1 VQWDSLL
8 SLSLSLSH
16 LRHVLGRHVAR
27 RTTVADAVHGARASL
42 GSRGAATRTHSLRG
56 SVRVRSK
63 RHHQRE
69 RSSGVVS
76 RKLKG
81 RTRAP
86 VSSSADGAPLRHRSR
101 EDGLAHPA
109 DTQITNLAPALAL
122 LSRWRLFKHSRQE
135 HLRPDRSTNVPSSA
149 CVHGVQRRE

>member
-56 SVRVRSK
+56 SVRA
-63 RHHQRE
+63 RE
-69 RSSGVVS
+69 REAAESSRGS
-76 RKLKG
+76 
-81 RTRAP
+81 
-86 VSSSADGAPLRHRSR
+86 
-101 EDGLAHPA
+101 
-109 DTQITNLAPALAL
+109 
-122 LSRWRLFKHSRQE
+122 
-135 HLRPDRSTNVPSSA
+135 
-149 CVHGVQRRE
+149 